1 MLFRSLRGKLAQ
13 FLADHCDSLILT
25 SATPHN
31 GSAESFANLMRM
43 LEPTSIPRNGEYTKE
58 DVQKYYV
65 RRFKNDIEDDAIRS
79 NFQERK
85 VESVDVHLSD
95 VEEQILTMQ
104 QQIKFRSIKEENETE
119 RRDLLFAF
127 SLFKTFLSSPA
138 AALKSVE
145 NRMEK
150 TDANREELEEL
161 QDLLKQTIE
170 KNIDSRYDALCKIG
184 RAHV

>member
-1 MLFRSLRGKLAQ
+1 
-13 FLADHCDSLILT
+13 
-25 SATPHN
+25 
-31 GSAESFANLMRM
+31 MRM

-119 RRDLLFAF
+119 RRDLLLLFPF
-127 SLFKTFLSSPA
+127 SRHFCLVLQQLSSQLRTVWRKQMLTVKS
-138 AALKSVE
+138 LK
-145 NRMEK
+145 N
-150 TDANREELEEL
+150 
-161 QDLLKQTIE
+161 
-170 KNIDSRYDALCKIG
+170 SRIY
-184 RAHV
+184 